1 MSRILFI
8 FLFLFFGKVSAINP
22 DDLLGTWMSTDN
34 SVKVEV
40 YLVNTL
46 RKHRMLRD
54 ILVMV
59 RLIFSC
65 KERLCR
71 KII

>member
-40 YLVNTL
+40 YKVNNQFKAKVLWFNHLLSESKTPD
-46 RKHRMLRD
+46 RKS
-54 ILVMV
+54 VV
-59 RLIFSC
+59 
-65 KERLCR
+65 
-71 KII
+71 

>member
-40 YLVNTL
+40 YKVNNQFKAKVLWFNHLLTQ
-46 RKHRMLRD
+46 
-54 ILVMV
+54 IPQ
-59 RLIFSC
+59 
-65 KERLCR
+65 
-71 KII
+71 